1 MSDLPAHSDGDPG
14 PDEYDGQVSNRSTP
28 EPDVELDFPMDPVPT
43 PSGESRA
50 EFRFRPGAHVNED
63 PHALRA
69 DLSGHGWWRWPI
81 FGEDLIASS
90 RRRLPELRSA
100 GYRSAAVS
108 ISFAV

>member
-1 MSDLPAHSDGDPG
+1 
-14 PDEYDGQVSNRSTP
+14 
-28 EPDVELDFPMDPVPT
+28 
-43 PSGESRA
+43 
-50 EFRFRPGAHVNED
+50 
-63 PHALRA
+63 LRA

-108 ISFAV
+108 ISFAVRLVVLAASVIPYQAVLLYYYYFPYFFF